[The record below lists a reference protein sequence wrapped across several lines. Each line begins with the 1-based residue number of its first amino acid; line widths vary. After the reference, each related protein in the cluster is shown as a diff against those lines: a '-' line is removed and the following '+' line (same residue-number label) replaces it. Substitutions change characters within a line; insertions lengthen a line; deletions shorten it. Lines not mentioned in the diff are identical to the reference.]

1 MIKCFKCHS
10 AERSGATVGQLL
22 RAMRP
27 EVPVRLLLFA
37 KARELAG
44 ASEASLVLPAVLRDV
59 EELKQVIFEAYPM
72 LVALQQSAVIAVN
85 ESYVESGVEVTLRQ
99 GDEVA
104 FIPPISG
111 G

>member
-1 MIKCFKCHS
+1 M
-10 AERSGATVGQLL
+10 
-22 RAMRP
+22 
-27 EVPVRLLLFA
+27 RLLLFA

-44 ASEASLVLPAVLRDV
+44 ASEASLVVPAVLRDV
-59 EELKQVIFEAYPM
+59 EELKQVIFDAYPK
-72 LVALQQSAVIAVN
+72 LSTLQQCTVIAVN
-85 ESYVESGVEVTLRQ
+85 ETYVDSGVEVTLRQ

>member
-1 MIKCFKCHS
+1 
-10 AERSGATVGQLL
+10 
-22 RAMRP
+22 MRP

-44 ASEASLVLPAVLRDV
+44 TSEASLVVPAVLRDV
-59 EELKQVIFEAYPM
+59 EELKEVIFDAFPK
-72 LVALQQSAVIAVN
+72 LASLQRSAVIAVN
-85 ESYVESGVEVTLRQ
+85 ESYVDSGVEVTLRQ

>member
-1 MIKCFKCHS
+1 MS
-10 AERSGATVGQLL
+10 
-22 RAMRP
+22 AMRP

-44 ASEASLVLPAVLRDV
+44 ASEASLVVPAVLRDV
-59 EELKQVIFEAYPM
+59 EELKVVIFDAFPK
-72 LVALQQSAVIAVN
+72 LAALQRSAVIAVN
-85 ESYVESGVEVTLRQ
+85 ESYVDSGVEVTLRQ

>member
-1 MIKCFKCHS
+1 
-10 AERSGATVGQLL
+10 
-22 RAMRP
+22 MRP
-27 EVPVRLLLFA
+27 EIAVRLLLFA

-44 ASEASLVLPAVLRDV
+44 ASEVSLQVPVVFRDV
-59 EELKQVIFEAYPM
+59 EELKQTIFSTFPK
-72 LVALQQSAVIAVN
+72 LRVLQHSAVVAVN
-85 ESYVESGVEVTLRQ
+85 EVYVEAGAEVTLRP

>member
-1 MIKCFKCHS
+1 
-10 AERSGATVGQLL
+10 
-22 RAMRP
+22 MRP

-44 ASEASLVLPAVLRDV
+44 ASETSLVLPAVLRDV
-59 EELKQVIFEAYPM
+59 EELKQAIFEAYPK
-72 LVALQQSAVIAVN
+72 LLALQQSAVIAVN
-85 ESYVESGVEVTLRQ
+85 ESYVESGVEVILRQ